1 MINKWK
7 KEEETFGADASREKV
22 TCYLGGNSKRGLFF
36 HWEIWAQNDI
46 GGGYTGFYSRLNFWA
61 RGWSLQLKRIIVGE

>member
-46 GGGYTGFYSRLNFWA
+46 GGGGIPVFIQGSISGLGGGLYS
-61 RGWSLQLKRIIVGE
+61 